1 MMPQTIAIPSP
12 SRADTETVSTALETA
27 AVFRSNGDSREAMR
41 WLRRAAESAGAA
53 GDDERALSLS
63 RIVADLHEE
72 LDTLVAQE
80 ATPYPP
86 PPPPPSARAA
96 RPPSSSPRASHP
108 PAPSARSA
116 RPPSVRPP
124 SVLPRPSQAPRPS
137 ARPSYA
143 GAARLPSSA
152 APARLAAIPALP
164 PEPEAVP
171 ASPGVPSEAEPL
183 SASTAPPEPASVSA
197 PPAASMSAPPAAS
210 MSAPPPEPARVS
222 SLSSPPT
229 TGARH
234 AARVQVAIST
244 TKVGMLEV
252 RLLAEGESARLGSS
266 EAFLIMLDPASTL
279 LSR

>member
-72 LDTLVAQE
+72 LDALEAQE
-80 ATPYPP
+80 ATPY
-86 PPPPPSARAA
+86 PPPPSARAA
-96 RPPSSSPRASHP
+96 RPPSSSPRTSHP
-108 PAPSARSA
+108 PAPSTRSA

-124 SVLPRPSQAPRPS
+124 SLLPRPSQAPRPS

-143 GAARLPSSA
+143 GAARLPSSV
-152 APARLAAIPALP
+152 APARLAVVPPLP
-164 PEPEAVP
+164 SEPDP
-171 ASPGVPSEAEPL
+171 ASAPPAAPGEHEPV
-183 SASTAPPEPASVSA
+183 SASPPLRPEPASVPA

-222 SLSSPPT
+222 SPSSPPT

-244 TKVGMLEV
+244 TKVGILEV
-252 RLLAEGESARLGSS
+252 RLLAEGENARLGSS

-279 LSR
+279 LAR

>member
-1 MMPQTIAIPSP
+1 MSQTIAIPSP
-12 SRADTETVSTALETA
+12 SRADTETVITALETA
-27 AVFRSNGDSREAMR
+27 AVFRSKGDGREAMR
-41 WLRRAAESAGAA
+41 WLRRAAESAGEA

-72 LDTLVAQE
+72 LE
-80 ATPYPP
+80 ALPRPEPTPYPP
-86 PPPPPSARAA
+86 PPSTRSA
-96 RPPSSSPRASHP
+96 RPP
-108 PAPSARSA
+108 SA

-137 ARPSYA
+137 ARPSYL
-143 GAARLPSSA
+143 GAARAPSSVV
-152 APARLAAIPALP
+152 PSGLAVASALP
-164 PEPEAVP
+164 PQPEAVSAPPAPSSGREPESASP
-171 ASPGVPSEAEPL
+171 ASS
-183 SASTAPPEPASVSA
+183 PEPASVSA
-197 PPAASMSAPPAAS
+197 PPLELARMSSP
-210 MSAPPPEPARVS
+210 
-222 SLSSPPT
+222 SSPPT

-244 TKVGMLEV
+244 TKVGVLEV